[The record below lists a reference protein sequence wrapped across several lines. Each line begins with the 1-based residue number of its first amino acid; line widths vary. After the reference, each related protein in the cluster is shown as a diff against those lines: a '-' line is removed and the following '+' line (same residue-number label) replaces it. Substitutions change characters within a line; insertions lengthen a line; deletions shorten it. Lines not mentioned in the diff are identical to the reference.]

1 MVTICREGCD
11 GLEQAGRTVKA
22 GKPDG
27 AFCNPFLKSQMGFLL
42 TQLLFLMSPVTTKPL
57 SEFNDLF
64 KLVGFNLIRII
75 WEALRKGRMPEF

>member
-1 MVTICREGCD
+1 M
-11 GLEQAGRTVKA
+11 KA

-64 KLVGFNLIRII
+64 KLVGFNLITDHVIDQALII
-75 WEALRKGRMPEF
+75 WLIMQ